1 MYKTTDKFKK
11 ERLTLIK
18 MFRLNNEESETIRKL
33 AIDVNKKRI
42 ENNIEP
48 VKDSELLHEILE
60 QALKKIIITN
70 SGKISFDL

>member
-1 MYKTTDKFKK
+1 
-11 ERLTLIK
+11 